1 MKRWEDEF
9 ALHTSGERLQM
20 RGGSRMRS
28 YMEERE
34 MSMDGQITLKSLGIK
49 HRPES
54 LGFLLIMTKTG
65 NRKKYDPTCIPHICH
80 FFYTCKMFGE

>member
-49 HRPES
+49 NTNQRV
-54 LGFLLIMTKTG
+54 
-65 NRKKYDPTCIPHICH
+65 
-80 FFYTCKMFGE
+80 

>member
-49 HRPES
+49 TRTREFMIP
-54 LGFLLIMTKTG
+54 I
-65 NRKKYDPTCIPHICH
+65 NYD
-80 FFYTCKMFGE
+80 

>member
-1 MKRWEDEF
+1 M
-9 ALHTSGERLQM
+9 GERLQM

-49 HRPES
+49 TQTREFRIP
-54 LGFLLIMTKTG
+54 ID
-65 NRKKYDPTCIPHICH
+65 YD
-80 FFYTCKMFGE
+80 

>member
-49 HRPES
+49 TQAREFRIP
-54 LGFLLIMTKTG
+54 I
-65 NRKKYDPTCIPHICH
+65 NYD
-80 FFYTCKMFGE
+80 

>member
-49 HRPES
+49 TQTRP
-54 LGFLLIMTKTG
+54 GFLLFMTKRG
-65 NRKKYDPTCIPHICH
+65 DGKI
-80 FFYTCKMFGE
+80 